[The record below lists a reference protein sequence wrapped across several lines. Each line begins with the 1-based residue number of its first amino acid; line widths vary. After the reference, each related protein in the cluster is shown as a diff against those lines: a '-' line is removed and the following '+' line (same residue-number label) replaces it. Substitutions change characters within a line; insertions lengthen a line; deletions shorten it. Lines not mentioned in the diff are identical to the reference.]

1 MTGRIKYRQDVSIPD
16 DPDTYV
22 LTVLAKDD
30 GSCCPPDA
38 SLLKTSTSTVTIN
51 IVDALNTKPSFTQ
64 CNTYTPPVKE
74 EQPIGTSVFTVSM
87 CC

>member
-1 MTGRIKYRQDVSIPD
+1 M
-16 DPDTYV
+16 

-38 SLLKTSTSTVTIN
+38 SLLKTSTSSVTIN
-51 IVDALNTKPSFTQ
+51 IVDAVNTKPSFTQ
-64 CNTYTPPVKE
+64 CNTYTPSVKE

-87 CC
+87 FC